1 MLTKNNSTIQKCI
14 KSKVHSECPPSWSL
28 TCLLFRVTTV
38 NTLEHI
44 LPDFF
49 PKGHSYLLYGCLV
62 FLFVFFFSKLGSHK
76 ASSPGT
82 CWLPFFHE
90 RICHK
95 LLICSCLSGGTW
107 MESPGLFNVPLS
119 GVRTLQLLCRV
130 RC

>member
-49 PKGHSYLLYGCLV
+49 PKGHSYLLYGCLG
-62 FLFVFFFSKLGSHK
+62 LFFFFFFITWITQGIFPWNLL
-76 ASSPGT
+76 AS
-82 CWLPFFHE
+82 FF
-90 RICHK
+90 
-95 LLICSCLSGGTW
+95 S
-107 MESPGLFNVPLS
+107 
-119 GVRTLQLLCRV
+119 
-130 RC
+130 